1 MNTINNQILKAL
13 EDLTINF
20 KDIRLNIY
28 LNNIINDAL
37 VNRCKSNDDYNRLI
51 DILSNNGNILNLS
64 LLESLIFNS
73 KTDSYEKI
81 KSCLSLI
88 PKIMFIAKEDLYS
101 KEDKVYLNPFY
112 DNFKSYEPSSVEDTL
127 DIILNIRRTIIGYKS
142 KFFDE
147 DKLEELLGIT
157 SEYIIQILE
166 KIPEGK
172 EKIDFLNHCDFYQ
185 NKIDAKWLRY
195 YKQQNFDNSIS
206 RSLTKKAID
215 NELSDKFI
223 DNIKHSFAR
232 TQLECCNFLSSAQA
246 SVLIKGNN
254 DLLKSIIF
262 KENGLCNIGSNKDG
276 IIGIINT
283 QYDLNN
289 LRSFYV
295 SPSTF
300 DHEIAVRLNDLGYYS
315 HLLKELLGFIKEKLS
330 IQQFE
335 FKHIELL
342 DKDFCNV
349 VYNCFRNFLG
359 SDICNVKLNDEES
372 IFFLS
377 CVIKDYLNRN
387 LSSSIGPRSTSANI
401 IKNSINFIDND
412 NLKNI
417 VSEIFS
423 NEDTYKLLSKIWPK
437 EDNITTLHFMITSIL
452 STVKIKDENIKD
464 IYNAILSNL
473 FENKQMFNK
482 VYFID
487 NSKSSKYYYNSLL
500 DSLKGYTFLFKVHFF
515 KKQKVSEEMIDEVSQ
530 DKRLL
535 EAASKNPRISNKT
548 KTYVKLC
555 LSNL

>member
-1 MNTINNQILKAL
+1 MNTINNQILKTL

-28 LNNIINDAL
+28 LNNIINDVL
-37 VNRCKSNDDYNRLI
+37 VNRCKSNDDYNNLI
-51 DILSNNGNILNLS
+51 NILSNNGNILNLD
-64 LLESLIFNS
+64 LLENLIFNS

-101 KEDKVYLNPFY
+101 KEDKIYLNPFY
-112 DNFKSYEPSSVEDTL
+112 DNFKSCGTYSMKDTL
-127 DIILNIRRTIIGYKS
+127 DILFNIRRTIIAYKS
-142 KFFDE
+142 EFFDE
-147 DKLEELLGIT
+147 DKLEELLGIN
-157 SEYIIQILE
+157 SEYIIQTLE
-166 KIPEGK
+166 KIPNRE
-172 EKIDFLNHCDFYQ
+172 ERTDFLNKCDFYQ
-185 NKIDAKWLRY
+185 NKIDAKLLGY
-195 YKQQNFDNSIS
+195 YKQQNMDSNIT

-223 DNIKHSFAR
+223 DTIKYKFATTQVELYSSF
-232 TQLECCNFLSSAQA
+232 SSAQT
-246 SVLIKGNN
+246 SILVKGNN

-262 KENGLCNIGSNKDG
+262 KENGLCNIGLNKDG

-289 LRSFYV
+289 LRSFYI
-295 SPSTF
+295 STSAF
-300 DHEIAVRLNDLGYYS
+300 DHEIVIRLNDLGYYS
-315 HLLKELLGFIKEKLS
+315 HLLKEFLGFIKEKLS

-342 DKDFCNV
+342 NKDFCDI
-349 VYNCFRNFLG
+349 VYNCFKNFLG

-377 CVIKDYLNRN
+377 CVIKDYSNRN
-387 LSSSIGPRSTSANI
+387 LSYNTGPRHTSANI
-401 IKNSINFIDND
+401 IKSSIKFIDNN

-423 NEDTYKLLSKIWPK
+423 NKDTYKLLSKIWPK

-452 STVKIKDENIKD
+452 SAVKIKSENIND
-464 IYNAILSNL
+464 IYHAILSNL
-473 FENKQMFNK
+473 FDNKQMFNRT
-482 VYFID
+482 Y
-487 NSKSSKYYYNSLL
+487 NENKSSRVYYNGLL
-500 DSLKGYTFLFKVHFF
+500 DTLKEYTFLFKVNFF
-515 KKQKVSEEMIDEVSQ
+515 KKQKVSDEMIDEISQ
-530 DKRLL
+530 NKKLL
-535 EAASKNPRISNKT
+535 EAASKNSRISRKT

>member
-1 MNTINNQILKAL
+1 MNTINNQILKTL

-28 LNNIINDAL
+28 LNNIINDVL
-37 VNRCKSNDDYNRLI
+37 VNRCKSNDDYNNLI
-51 DILSNNGNILNLS
+51 NILSNNGNILNLD
-64 LLESLIFNS
+64 LLENLIFNS

-101 KEDKVYLNPFY
+101 KEDKIYLNPFY
-112 DNFKSYEPSSVEDTL
+112 DNFKSCGTYSMKDTL
-127 DIILNIRRTIIGYKS
+127 DILFNIRRTIIAYKS
-142 KFFDE
+142 EFFDE
-147 DKLEELLGIT
+147 DKLEELLGIN
-157 SEYIIQILE
+157 SEYIIQTLE
-166 KIPEGK
+166 KIPNRE
-172 EKIDFLNHCDFYQ
+172 ERTDFLNKCDFYQ
-185 NKIDAKWLRY
+185 NKIDAKLLGY
-195 YKQQNFDNSIS
+195 YKQQNMDSNIT

-223 DNIKHSFAR
+223 DTIKYKFATTQVELYSSF
-232 TQLECCNFLSSAQA
+232 SSAQT
-246 SVLIKGNN
+246 SILVKGNN

-262 KENGLCNIGSNKDG
+262 KENGLCNIGLNKDG

-289 LRSFYV
+289 LRSFYI
-295 SPSTF
+295 STSAF
-300 DHEIAVRLNDLGYYS
+300 DHEIVIRLNDLGYYS
-315 HLLKELLGFIKEKLS
+315 HLLKEFLGFIKEKLS

-342 DKDFCNV
+342 NKDFCDI
-349 VYNCFRNFLG
+349 VYNCFKNFLG

-377 CVIKDYLNRN
+377 CLIKDYSNRN
-387 LSSSIGPRSTSANI
+387 LSYNTGPRHTSANI
-401 IKNSINFIDND
+401 IKSSIKFIDNN

-423 NEDTYKLLSKIWPK
+423 NKDTYKLLSKIWPK

-452 STVKIKDENIKD
+452 SAVKIKSENIND
-464 IYNAILSNL
+464 IYHAILSNL
-473 FENKQMFNK
+473 FDNKQMFNRT
-482 VYFID
+482 Y
-487 NSKSSKYYYNSLL
+487 NENKSSRVYYNGLL
-500 DSLKGYTFLFKVHFF
+500 DTLKEYTFLFKVNFF
-515 KKQKVSEEMIDEVSQ
+515 KKQKVSDEMIDEISQ
-530 DKRLL
+530 NKKLL
-535 EAASKNPRISNKT
+535 EAASKNSRISRKT